1 MFRIDRDSNRI
12 TRLTVER
19 FTDLKFTERAHLQ
32 EWLANE
38 PDALGEELL
47 IIQKEF
53 AGFDDTRER
62 LDLLALDNKGN
73 IVVIENKLD
82 DSGRDVVWQAL
93 KYASY
98 CSNLSKLDIVGIFQ
112 EYLGSDGDNASE
124 VICEFLDEADLEEV
138 ALNSGNNQR
147 VILVAASFRKEVTST
162 ALWLLAQGVQ
172 IQCFEVTPYSTGDD
186 LFLSVEQIIPTRK
199 ERELMIGRRKKEV
212 EEKTQTQE
220 RQHRDQIRLAFWEMV
235 LEKMRDEQ
243 CDLFNG
249 NSPSKSTRLGA
260 STGVRGCKYQL
271 VLKPRE
277 AAVDLFISGSN
288 KGVVKS
294 FFDQLESRRNEIEE
308 AFGEQIEWLRLDDR
322 KRSRIRYAKE
332 FDSFNE
338 DSWPEITQ
346 WMIENISKL
355 ESATKGILMEID
367 QQLGRPAQG
376 PEDPS
381 DP

>member
-12 TRLTVER
+12 TRLKVER
-19 FTDLKFTERAHLQ
+19 FTDLEFTERAHLQ

-186 LFLSVEQIIPTRK
+186 LFLGVEQIIPTRK
-199 ERELMIGRRKKEV
+199 EREFMIGRREKEV
-212 EEKTQTQE
+212 EEKTRTHEQ
-220 RQHRDQIRLAFWEMV
+220 QHRYQIRLAFWEQM
-235 LEKMRDEQ
+235 LEKMRDGQ

-249 NSPSKSTRLGA
+249 NSPSKNTRLIARSGV
-260 STGVRGCKYQL
+260 TGCNYQL

-367 QQLGRPAQG
+367 QQPGRPAQG